1 MAGGASLYGFAD
13 GDPVNFGD
21 PLGLCPICIVGAA
34 WALYELGSAAYD
46 VYQAVKTVRDP
57 SATALKKSGM
67 VAAATYSVFGPGG
80 GGTLVIGK
88 MDDLARGVAAGER
101 ALVPRLTPDLGS
113 PKANWK
119 RNAGLLREEMKKGMP
134 IRDASTNAKGE
145 LINDTGFLRAERNQ
159 LRDRGWTYD
168 QRSRTWNPPK

>member
-1 MAGGASLYGFAD
+1 M
-13 GDPVNFGD
+13 
-21 PLGLCPICIVGAA
+21 CIVGAA
-34 WALYELGSAAYD
+34 WLLYEAGSAAFD
-46 VYQAVKTVRDP
+46 VYQAYKTVRDP
-57 SATALKKSGM
+57 NASSVEKSAM
-67 VAAATYSVFGPGG
+67 VAAALYSVAGPGG

-101 ALVPRLTPDLGS
+101 TLLPQLASDLGS

-119 RNAGLLREEMKKGMP
+119 RNAGALRAEMRTGQP

-159 LRDRGWTYD
+159 LRQAGWTYD
-168 QRSRTWNPPK
+168 QGTRTWRSPQ